1 MKKQEKKLKKKL
13 KKAKGKLK
21 LAASTSDDAA
31 IEKLTDKIKKLKSA
45 LKERD
50 ELIGSLQKRLKK
62 TARDSEKR
70 DRKNKQQKARSS
82 TTTLLRSQQRARV
95 GVTQRQAWK
104 QHGFLRDRYE
114 FHLESGKEK
123 VSARALANQD
133 LREAFGDEAGYSE
146 EELENILS

>member
-1 MKKQEKKLKKKL
+1 MKKKDKALKKKR
-13 KKAKGKLK
+13 KKEKEKLNP
-21 LAASTSDDAA
+21 AASAADDAVVQ
-31 IEKLTDKIKKLKSA
+31 KLTDKIKMLKSA

-50 ELIGSLQKRLKK
+50 EQIGRLQKRLKK

-70 DRKNKQQKARSS
+70 DRKTKQLKARGSA
-82 TTTLLRSQQRARV
+82 TKLLRTQQTARI

-114 FHLESGKEK
+114 FHLESGEEK
-123 VSARALANQD
+123 AAARALANQD
-133 LREAFGDEAGYSE
+133 LRGAFGDEAGYSE